1 MSLVTQIQAMATAI
15 GADIKSLLSKI
26 GDTTSLTTTDKTSL
40 VNAINEVKASASSGG
55 TTINDAS
62 TTSTTQTWS
71 AQKSTTAIA
80 QVKTDILGGASA
92 AFDTLQELQ
101 AALGGDAN
109 FATTTATA
117 LGNRVRYDSSQTLTA
132 GQQLTACNN
141 IGVGD
146 PTTNFVT
153 GYTAAKA

>member
-1 MSLVTQIQAMATAI
+1 MSLVTQLQSLASAI

-71 AQKSTTAIA
+71 AQKSTSAIA

-109 FATTTATA
+109 YATTTATA
-117 LGNRVRYDSSQTLTA
+117 LGNRVRYDASQTLSA
-132 GQQLTACNN
+132 AQQLTACNN

-153 GYTAAKA
+153 SYTTAKA

>member
-1 MSLVTQIQAMATAI
+1 MATAI
-15 GADIKSLLSKI
+15 GTDIKSLLSKI
-26 GDTTSLTTTDKTSL
+26 GDTTSLTTTDKTSV
-40 VNAINEVKASASSGG
+40 VNAINEVKAAVAGAG
-55 TTINDAS
+55 ATINDAS
-62 TTSTTQTWS
+62 TASTTQTWS
-71 AQKSTTAIA
+71 ASKSTSAIA

-117 LGNRVRYDSSQTLTA
+117 LGNRVRYDASQTLTSA
-132 GQQLTACNN
+132 QQLTACNN

-153 GYTAAKA
+153 SYTAAKA